1 MQPQSSVMN
10 VSTRDLRMASYIVSV
25 ISSALFN
32 SLVESS
38 TVILFRGLSRFGSI
52 EKRTGVN
59 DLEDK
64 LTGRVVL
71 FCDSSHDLVY
81 GDFVVVFESATS
93 GVADKFSCHVCR
105 EFILTR

>member
-1 MQPQSSVMN
+1 M
-10 VSTRDLRMASYIVSV
+10 STRDLRMASYIVSV
-25 ISSALFN
+25 ISSALLN

-52 EKRTGVN
+52 EKRTGVY

-81 GDFVVVFESATS
+81 GDFVVVLESATS